1 MKKILICFVCLLGMN
16 LSVFS
21 QGNPEERVE
30 KLIEKLEEKAD
41 LSQEKEDGLKVIF
54 KEFFSSMREAGRGN
68 RSQMETL
75 TKERDQKV
83 EKLLNEQEYKI
94 YSEMM
99 EKPSKEGLRRR
110 NGN

>member
-1 MKKILICFVCLLGMN
+1 MKKLLICFVCLLGMN

-21 QGNPEERVE
+21 QGNPEERVK
-30 KLIEKLEEKAD
+30 KLIKKMEEKAD

-54 KEFFSSMREAGRGN
+54 TDFFTSMREAERGN

-83 EKLLNEQEYKI
+83 EKLLNEEEYKV
-94 YSEMM
+94 YREMM
-99 EKPSKEGLRRR
+99 EKQPRQGTRRR

>member
-16 LSVFS
+16 LSAFS
-21 QGNPEERVE
+21 QGNPEQRVE
-30 KLIEKLEEKAD
+30 RLIENLEEKTD
-41 LSQEKEDGLKVIF
+41 LSQEKEDGLKAIF
-54 KEFFSSMREAGRGN
+54 TDFFTSMREAGRGD

-83 EKLLNEQEYKI
+83 EKLLNEEEYKV
-94 YSEMM
+94 YREMM
-99 EKPSKEGLRRR
+99 ENQSRQGPRRR